1 MKLWK
6 AIVPVEFD
14 QEHQNEIDK
23 EERESVEVDEKAKQT
38 ISRFELSLLELERLL
53 KDCNKGKEIDDS
65 NLRSNK

>member
-14 QEHQNEIDK
+14 QEHQNEIK
-23 EERESVEVDEKAKQT
+23 QEERESVEVDERAKRT

-53 KDCNKGKEIDDS
+53 KDCKTNRTANDS
-65 NLRSNK
+65 NLRSSE